1 MARVTLNDVSRA
13 AGVSRATASLVVR
26 GSDRISPAT
35 TARVRAAMEDL
46 GYVYDRGAAQLRGGR
61 TMTVGVIVPEIR
73 NPYLADLLMTIEQ
86 SLSARGYTSLIAHS
100 GENVQR
106 ESEILATMTER
117 RVDGVLIHPSR
128 TSDDAPLDEHTAR
141 FDIPVVTMMRRL
153 DPRFSSVTPDNAR
166 AGVLMGEHLR
176 TLGVRSVTFLGGP
189 THSSGRADRIAGM
202 AAALGGGIAF
212 DHGEHTTTATTYSDA
227 GRAAMAH
234 VFERGSLPDAVVG
247 FSDIVTMGLYVELH
261 ERGLLPGRDVAV
273 ASFDDISMSSWLTPP
288 LTSMAAGADQV
299 GTAAAAEI
307 LAAIEH
313 GPDHAPAT
321 ILIPPELRLRTSTL
335 GWRPRQ
341 TP

>member
-1 MARVTLNDVSRA
+1 MTRVTLNDVSRA

-35 TARVRAAMEDL
+35 TARVRAAMEQL

-86 SLSARGYTSLIAHS
+86 SLSAHGYTSLIAHS
-100 GENVQR
+100 GESVRR

-117 RVDGVLIHPSR
+117 RVDGVLVHPSR
-128 TSDDAPLDEHTAR
+128 TLDDAPLDEHTSR

-153 DPRFSSVTPDNAR
+153 EDRFSSVTPDNER

-189 THSSGRADRIAGM
+189 AHSSGRADRIAGM
-202 AAALGGGIAF
+202 RASLGETIAF
-212 DHGEHTTTATTYSDA
+212 EHGEQTTTATTYSDA
-227 GRAAMAH
+227 GRTAMAQ
-234 VFERGSLPDAVVG
+234 VFERGELPDAVVG
-247 FSDIVTMGLYVELH
+247 FSDIVTMGLYAELH
-261 ERGLLPGRDVAV
+261 QRGLLPGRDVAV
-273 ASFDDISMSSWLTPP
+273 ASFDDISMASWLTPP

-299 GTAAAAEI
+299 GVAASEEI
-307 LAAIEH
+307 LTAIEQ
-313 GPDHAPAT
+313 GPAHTPT
-321 ILIPPELRLRTSTL
+321 RRLIPPELRLRTSTL
-335 GWRPRQ
+335 GWRPRP
-341 TP
+341 TA